1 MKQILKKSA
10 KELTILAIFMTLT
23 NCVNEN
29 LGLAKQDTII
39 ATTKKW
45 YDLNKPNLTVLDY
58 TQSIDWANAIV
69 SIGDKGTIIEVP
81 LILKGNIAANIGD
94 IKSYQTYNRLMFVA
108 DKDETYKVYHVL
120 ITTNDVIFDGSNKEF
135 NFYKINNNFDGY
147 ITLVNDKKEVI
158 EHKKICRR
166 TYIFNI

>member
-29 LGLAKQDTII
+29 LGLAKQDTVI

-45 YDLNKPNLTVLDY
+45 YDPNKPNLSVLDY

-69 SIGDKGTIIEVP
+69 SIGDKGTIIESSAYTQRQYCG
-81 LILKGNIAANIGD
+81 K
-94 IKSYQTYNRLMFVA
+94 
-108 DKDETYKVYHVL
+108 
-120 ITTNDVIFDGSNKEF
+120 
-135 NFYKINNNFDGY
+135 
-147 ITLVNDKKEVI
+147 
-158 EHKKICRR
+158 CW
-166 TYIFNI
+166 